1 MEKDFWMKAAAI
13 CFGLWAAVV
22 GYSSKLI
29 VSMVQKEADEAH
41 EYREYMSGRLSTIE
55 TRQAYVMQEIRDCK
69 ERKYR
74 ESTVGRSAAPSAS
87 TP

>member
-41 EYREYMSGRLSTIE
+41 EYREFMNGRLSTIE
-55 TRQAYVMQEIRDCK
+55 ARQAYIVDEIKECK
-69 ERKYR
+69 ARKYH
-74 ESTVGRSAAPSAS
+74 ESTVGRPAAPSSS